1 MAVSPN
7 RLAWW
12 TDSQLFAAALGAPLI
27 TYSFSLQLLKLGS
40 HPSAM
45 VVGEIT
51 GATVFA
57 LLGSTFLFN
66 LGVALVFGVLM
77 LVRDQG
83 RWRWV
88 SLAVTL
94 QLVALLIA
102 ITETVSFGYFA
113 QTCDSLDWQLLKH
126 MLTTPSDLSTLLAG
140 EVSVWQWIQIVLA
153 VGLGGAGPWLLRI
166 WSRRWKRQPYAGV
179 ERRSIMHA
187 VWGVALSVPVA
198 ALGLLP
204 PIVPVRD
211 IANVEHPV
219 LRVLRSLF
227 APETPFNPSLDEAMA
242 KDRFF
247 FPSSLNIARA
257 ETTPPKN
264 LVIVLLEST
273 RASATTPYPPHLPT
287 TPFLDEI
294 AKHALLIDH
303 AYAVIPA
310 TAKAITATLC
320 SLYPSML
327 LDARALNVGLLGRCL
342 PQLLREQGYH
352 TLYMQTAYERFDS
365 RVEAVKAMGFE
376 TFIKSGQLPTKGF
389 QQVNFLGYEDESM
402 LGPSEEWL
410 KAHASTPIF
419 ATYLTVNAHHDYG
432 KLERHGFVE
441 FTGGDELFNRYLNDI
456 RATDFFLKE
465 LFDQYKRL
473 GLYDNT
479 IFVILGDHGEG
490 FGEHGRKTH
499 VTVPYEEGLHIPM
512 IFFDPQEKIF
522 KPGRL
527 AGPVSQLDVM
537 PTLLPRLGFKVTS
550 GTMHGMS
557 IFSSPADRV
566 LITACFGDCA
576 ARITARQA
584 YVFLNERTP
593 DQLYDL
599 QADPGETR
607 DLAAERPQEVA
618 SQRKELSD
626 FLKRVSEFYY
636 LHTLR
641 VSRPP

>member
-1 MAVSPN
+1 MAASPN
-7 RLAWW
+7 RLALW

-27 TYSFSLQLLKLGS
+27 AYSFSLQFLKLGS

-45 VVGEIT
+45 VVGDIT
-51 GATVFA
+51 SATVFA
-57 LLGSTFLFN
+57 LLVSPFLFN
-66 LGVALVFGVLM
+66 LGVALFFGVLM

-83 RWRWV
+83 RRRWM
-88 SLAVTL
+88 SLAVSL
-94 QLVALLIA
+94 QLIALLIA

-126 MLTTPSDLSTLLAG
+126 MFLNPHDLGILIAG
-140 EVSVWQWIQIVLA
+140 EVSAWQWMQIALA
-153 VGLGGAGPWLLRI
+153 LSLGGAGPWLLRR
-166 WSRRWKRQPYAGV
+166 WSRRWKRQPYSGV
-179 ERRSIMHA
+179 ERRSVIHA
-187 VWGVALSVPVA
+187 WWGVALSAPVA

-204 PIVPVRD
+204 PLVPVRD

-227 APETPFNPSLDEAMA
+227 APESPFNPSLDEVMA
-242 KDRFF
+242 KNRFF
-247 FPSSLNIARA
+247 LPSTLDVART

-342 PQLLREQGYH
+342 PQLLREHGYH

-419 ATYLTVNAHHDYG
+419 ATYLTVNAHHEYG
-432 KLERHGFVE
+432 KLDRHGFVA
-441 FTGGDELFNRYLNDI
+441 FTGGDESFNRYLNDV

-479 IFVILGDHGEG
+479 IFVVLGDHGEG
-490 FGEHGRKTH
+490 FGEHARKTH
-499 VTVPYEEGLHIPM
+499 VTVPYEEGLHVPM
-512 IFFDPQEKIF
+512 IFFDPHEEIF
-522 KPGRL
+522 KPGHL
-527 AGPVSQLDVM
+527 AGPISQLDVM
-537 PTLLPRLGFKVTS
+537 PTLLTSLGFKVTS
-550 GTMHGMS
+550 GAMHGMS
-557 IFSSPADRV
+557 IFSSPPDRV

-599 QADPGETR
+599 EADPGETH
-607 DLAAERPQEVA
+607 DIAADHPQEVA
-618 SQRKELSD
+618 SQRKELAD